1 MKEIPAQAQAQRP
14 NKAILRNG
22 TGDMSPLGLLRR
34 YPENEK
40 VEPRSEQGRARKSR
54 WYPG

>member
-1 MKEIPAQAQAQRP
+1 MKEILAQAQRP